1 MLGLAFAVASVSLNH
16 LLRSGIWATC
26 TLENQE
32 TEGKGGGRERQ
43 GLKMR
48 WREQCHSCHIFFE
61 SGCIGLASLPICIP
75 FAKFGRGGDGS
86 TFGQKGEGRKTAEET
101 GSFRAATVINAP
113 GPACSTS
120 LDITRHY
127 SKKCAQIFVRNRRVA
142 RCCKCGADGVAS
154 NMFWTLNPVS
164 SFWTYQQYRLRACG
178 SIETTGFESC
188 NVSIKGPLLHQWWHP
203 HIGWLHCGG
212 TNLRRTNKSEEPR
225 SRCFVEESGGK
236 KWFCQQTTGFERTSA
251 TLLLQHV
258 QPTQNASRNSKTNP
272 LIQL

>member
-120 LDITRHY
+120 LDITRHHSTLLEKVRTDFRTKQTCCQMLQVWCRWGGFKY
-127 SKKCAQIFVRNRRVA
+127 VLNFEPSIFVLDLSAVQVA
-142 RCCKCGADGVAS
+142 R
-154 NMFWTLNPVS
+154 L
-164 SFWTYQQYRLRACG
+164 
-178 SIETTGFESC
+178 
-188 NVSIKGPLLHQWWHP
+188 
-203 HIGWLHCGG
+203 WLDR
-212 TNLRRTNKSEEPR
+212 NDWLWE
-225 SRCFVEESGGK
+225 
-236 KWFCQQTTGFERTSA
+236 
-251 TLLLQHV
+251 LQC
-258 QPTQNASRNSKTNP
+258 
-272 LIQL
+272 